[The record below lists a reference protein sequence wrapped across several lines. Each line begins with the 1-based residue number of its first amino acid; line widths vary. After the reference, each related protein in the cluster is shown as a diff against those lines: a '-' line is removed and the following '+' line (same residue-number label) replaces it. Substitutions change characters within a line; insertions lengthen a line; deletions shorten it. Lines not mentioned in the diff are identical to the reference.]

1 MICTSLSAPFIA
13 TPLFCTH
20 AMPSPAIDAIAAPD
34 RRLHPLSWLFVLVQQ
49 LKQFLLPLLILL
61 LFGRGDRNE
70 LWGLVAVCVL
80 ALVSIWQY
88 YTYRYRIEADS
99 LVVRSGLL
107 ERSLRQIPFAR
118 IHNVALHQTLLHRL
132 FGVAEVRLESA
143 GGRRPEAEMR
153 VLRLDQAHALEA
165 LVRRHAQTTATAMVE
180 GTEGDAA
187 SQAID
192 QPRELLRL
200 PVGEVIRLG
209 MISNRGMLVV
219 GAAFATLSQIN
230 PDLLHAPVERFARM
244 LVLWLDL
251 HRFGFTQYLFAA
263 VGLTLA
269 VVLLLQLLSVALA
282 LLQYA
287 GFRLTETGPRLT
299 IERGLLTRIRT
310 SASRRRIQAWT
321 LKEGLLH
328 RAFGRRA
335 LLVDTA
341 AAQHQSEQRAFRELA
356 PVAPPERADAL
367 VRHVLDGA
375 RWPPQRWL
383 PLHPRAWWRLVLPGL
398 IFGGGLALLLC
409 WHFGAWGLFGLLW
422 WPWAVLAAR
431 RNAQRAGYALEDELI
446 AVREGWW
453 SRHWRFAEL
462 DKLQVL
468 RLRRG
473 PLDRRLGMAT
483 LWLDTAGAGAFA
495 PPLRIRFLP
504 LDAAQALHARLA
516 AEIARRPLRW

>member
-1 MICTSLSAPFIA
+1 MTSTEPAADA
-13 TPLFCTH
+13 TCP
-20 AMPSPAIDAIAAPD
+20 PD
-34 RRLHPLSWLFVLVQQ
+34 RRLHPWSWLFVLVQQ

-80 ALVSIWQY
+80 ALVSVWQY

-99 LVVRSGLL
+99 LVVRSGLF
-107 ERSLRQIPFAR
+107 ERSLRQIPFSR
-118 IHNVALHQTLLHRL
+118 IHNVALHQTLLHRM

-165 LVRRHAQTTATAMVE
+165 LVRRHARASAAAAADADADADADATSPRTATD
-180 GTEGDAA
+180 DADA
-187 SQAID
+187 
-192 QPRELLRL
+192 PRELLRL
-200 PVGEVIRLG
+200 PLREVVRLG

-219 GAAFATLSQIN
+219 GAAFATISQVN
-230 PDLLHAPVERFARM
+230 PDLLGAPVERFARA
-244 LVLWLDL
+244 LVAWLDL
-251 HRFGFTQYLFAA
+251 HRLGFTQYLLAA
-263 VGLTLA
+263 AGLAIGA
-269 VVLLLQLLSVALA
+269 VAVLQLLSIALA

-287 GFRLTETGPRLT
+287 GFRLTQTGPRLT
-299 IERGLLTRIRT
+299 IERGLLTRVRT

-356 PVAPPERADAL
+356 PVATPERADAL
-367 VRHVLDGA
+367 VRHVLDQA
-375 RWPPQRWL
+375 QWPPSRWQ
-383 PLHPRAWWRLVLPGL
+383 PLHARAWWRLVLPGL
-398 IFGGGLALLLC
+398 LFGGALTMVLC
-409 WHFGAWGLFGLLW
+409 WNFGAWGLFGLAW

-431 RNAQRAGYALEDELI
+431 RNAQRAGYALQGELV

-483 LWLDTAGAGAFA
+483 LWLDTAGAGSFA

-504 LDAAQALHARLA
+504 VDQAHALHARLA

>member
-1 MICTSLSAPFIA
+1 MTDSPATAA
-13 TPLFCTH
+13 TP
-20 AMPSPAIDAIAAPD
+20 APPEQ
-34 RRLHPLSWLFVLVQQ
+34 RLHPLSWLFVLLQQ
-49 LKQFLLPLLILL
+49 LRQFLLPIAVVV
-61 LFGRGDRNE
+61 LFGPRGRAGGFENE
-70 LWGLVAVCVL
+70 LWGLAAVGVL
-80 ALVSIWQY
+80 ALVSVWQY
-88 YTYRYRIEADS
+88 YTYRYRIEDDS
-99 LVVRSGLL
+99 LVVRSGVF
-107 ERSLRQIPFAR
+107 ERSVRQIPFSR

-165 LVRRHAQTTATAMVE
+165 LVRRHAAQAAVATA
-180 GTEGDAA
+180 GADPALAAAQDA
-187 SQAID
+187 
-192 QPRELLRL
+192 PRELLRL
-200 PVGEVIRLG
+200 PLPEVVRLG

-219 GAAFATLSQIN
+219 GAAFATISQIN
-230 PDLLHAPVERFARM
+230 PDLLGAPIERFARA
-244 LVLWLDL
+244 LVTWLDL
-251 HRFGFTQYLFAA
+251 HRLGFVEYLLAA
-263 VGLTLA
+263 LGLALGA
-269 VVLLLQLLSVALA
+269 VVVLQLLSVALA
-282 LLQYA
+282 VLQYA

-328 RAFGRRA
+328 RAFGRRS

-356 PVAPPERADAL
+356 PVATPARADAL
-367 VRHVLDGA
+367 VRHVLDRA
-375 RWPPQRWL
+375 RWPLQHWQ
-383 PLHPRAWWRLVLPGL
+383 PLHPRAWWRLALPGL
-398 IFGGGLALLLC
+398 LFGAGLSLLLC
-409 WHFGAWGLFGLLW
+409 WNFGAWGLFGLLW

-431 RNAQRAGYALEDELI
+431 RNARRAGFALEGELV

-504 LDAAQALHARLA
+504 LEVARDLHARLA

>member
-1 MICTSLSAPFIA
+1 MSLSTSSTSAP
-13 TPLFCTH
+13 
-20 AMPSPAIDAIAAPD
+20 PD
-34 RRLHPLSWLFVLVQQ
+34 RRLHPWSWLFVLVQQ
-49 LKQFLLPLLILL
+49 LKQFLLPLLVLL

-70 LWGLVAVCVL
+70 LWGLVAVGVL
-80 ALVSIWQY
+80 ALVSVWQY
-88 YTYRYRIEADS
+88 YTYRYRIEDDS
-99 LVVRSGLL
+99 LVVRSGVF
-107 ERSLRQIPFAR
+107 ERSLRQIPFSR

-165 LVRRHAQTTATAMVE
+165 LVRRHAVHAAIAAA
-180 GTEGDAA
+180 DADRA
-187 SQAID
+187 HAGAQDA
-192 QPRELLRL
+192 PRELLRL
-200 PVGEVIRLG
+200 PIPEVVRLG

-219 GAAFATLSQIN
+219 GAAFATISQIN
-230 PDLLHAPVERFARM
+230 PDLLGAPIERFARA
-244 LVLWLDL
+244 LVTWLDL
-251 HRFGFTQYLFAA
+251 HRLGLVEYLLAA
-263 VGLTLA
+263 LGLVLGA
-269 VVLLLQLLSVALA
+269 VVVLQLLSIALA

-328 RAFGRRA
+328 RAFGRRS

-356 PVAPPERADAL
+356 PVATPECADAL
-367 VRHVLDGA
+367 VRHVLDHA
-375 RWPPQRWL
+375 HWPPQRWQ
-383 PLHPRAWWRLVLPGL
+383 PLHPRAWWRLALPGL
-398 IFGGGLALLLC
+398 LFGGGLTLLLC
-409 WHFGAWGLFGLLW
+409 WNFGAWGLFGLLW

-431 RNAQRAGYALEDELI
+431 RNARRAGYALEGELV
-446 AVREGWW
+446 AVREGWC

-504 LDAAQALHARLA
+504 LASAQALHARLVM
-516 AEIARRPLRW
+516 EIARRPLRW